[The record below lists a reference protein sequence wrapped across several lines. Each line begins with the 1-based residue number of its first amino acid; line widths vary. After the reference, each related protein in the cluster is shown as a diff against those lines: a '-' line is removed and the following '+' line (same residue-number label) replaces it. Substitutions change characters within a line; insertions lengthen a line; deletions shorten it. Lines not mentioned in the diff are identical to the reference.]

1 MIMKINNKNN
11 AILVKHSKSL
21 EGLIQT
27 PSDKSISHRCI
38 MLGSLCVGETKIKN
52 LLLSEDTTITINAM
66 REFGAKIIEDKE
78 NNTVNIYGIG
88 IGGLFQPSKN
98 IYLGN
103 SGTSARLLMG
113 LMSSCSVEVNFE
125 GDNSLSNR
133 PMGRVLNPLS
143 EMGLE
148 ILDES
153 SGKLPIRLRGSKMS
167 IPINHKITVPSAQ
180 VKSALMFSAL
190 NIKGKSTIVEPIMT
204 RDHTE
209 RLFELFGADISV
221 TRNNVGHNLIEII
234 GEKKLKAQ
242 ELDIPGDPSSAAFI
256 IVAGLIV
263 PKSKLIINNIMLNP
277 TRSLFID
284 YLIEMGGDIKF
295 KNKYVKCG
303 EQVCDIEVR
312 SSKLR
317 GIHTP
322 KEVAPSLIDEYL
334 ALSIAAAYAEGESR
348 FCGLSELRVKE
359 SNRFNAIKDLLNLSG
374 VSCQEVEDDLLVKAN
389 ENVRGGSAIKVN
401 LDHRVAMAAMI
412 LGMNSKYEISIDDI
426 SPISTSF
433 PEFEK
438 IYSQIGG
445 SYRYI

>member
-21 EGLIQT
+21 EGVIQT

-78 NNTVNIYGIG
+78 NNTVNINGIG

-190 NIKGKSTIVEPIMT
+190 NILPTQCIQPRQAVSIGVCVR
-204 RDHTE
+204 RDHVE
-209 RLFELFGADISV
+209 ICRGRDCNIQRLHEQD
-221 TRNNVGHNLIEII
+221 
-234 GEKKLKAQ
+234 Q
-242 ELDIPGDPSSAAFI
+242 
-256 IVAGLIV
+256 
-263 PKSKLIINNIMLNP
+263 
-277 TRSLFID
+277 SL
-284 YLIEMGGDIKF
+284 
-295 KNKYVKCG
+295 
-303 EQVCDIEVR
+303 
-312 SSKLR
+312 
-317 GIHTP
+317 
-322 KEVAPSLIDEYL
+322 
-334 ALSIAAAYAEGESR
+334 
-348 FCGLSELRVKE
+348 
-359 SNRFNAIKDLLNLSG
+359 
-374 VSCQEVEDDLLVKAN
+374 
-389 ENVRGGSAIKVN
+389 
-401 LDHRVAMAAMI
+401 
-412 LGMNSKYEISIDDI
+412 
-426 SPISTSF
+426 
-433 PEFEK
+433 
-438 IYSQIGG
+438 
-445 SYRYI
+445 

>member
-21 EGLIQT
+21 EGIIQT

-38 MLGSLCVGETKIKN
+38 MLGSLCIGETKIKN
-52 LLLSEDTTITINAM
+52 LLLSEDTAITINAM

-78 NNTVNIYGIG
+78 NNTVNINGIG

-148 ILDES
+148 ILDEN

-209 RLFELFGADISV
+209 RLFQLFGADVSV
-221 TRNNVGHNLIEII
+221 TRNNEGYNLIEII
-234 GEKKLKAQ
+234 GEKKLRAQ
-242 ELDIPGDPSSAAFI
+242 ELDIPEDPSSAAFL

-295 KNKYVKCG
+295 KNKYVRCG

-312 SSKLR
+312 SSKLKA
-317 GIHTP
+317 IYTP

-334 ALSIAAAYAEGESR
+334 ALSIAAAYADGVSR

-374 VSCQEVEDDLLVKAN
+374 VSCQEVKDDLLINAN
-389 ENVRGGSAIKVN
+389 ENVRGGSMIKAN
-401 LDHRVAMAAMI
+401 LDHRVAMSAMI

-433 PEFEK
+433 SKFEK

-445 SYRYI
+445 SYQYI

>member
-11 AILVKHSKSL
+11 PIVVKHSKSL
-21 EGLIQT
+21 EGIIQT

-38 MLGSLCVGETKIKN
+38 ILGSLCVGETKIKN
-52 LLLSEDTTITINAM
+52 LLLSEDTKITINAM

-78 NNTVNIYGIG
+78 NNTVNINGIG

-148 ILDES
+148 ILDEN
-153 SGKLPIRLRGSKMS
+153 SGNLPIRLRGSKMS

-209 RLFELFGADISV
+209 RLFQLFGADISV
-221 TRNNVGHNLIEII
+221 TRNNEGHNLIEII

-242 ELDIPGDPSSAAFI
+242 ELDIPGDPSSAAFL

-284 YLIEMGGDIKF
+284 YLIEMGGNIKF
-295 KNKYVKCG
+295 KNKYIRCG

-317 GIHTP
+317 AIHTP

-334 ALSIAAAYAEGESR
+334 ALSVAAAYADGESR

-374 VSCQEVEDDLLVKAN
+374 VSCQEVKDDLIINAN
-389 ENVRGGSAIKVN
+389 EDVQGGSKIKAN
-401 LDHRVAMAAMI
+401 LDHRVAMSAMI

-433 PEFEK
+433 PEFER

-445 SYRYI
+445 SYQYI

>member
-1 MIMKINNKNN
+1 MKINNKNN

-21 EGLIQT
+21 EGVIQT

-78 NNTVNIYGIG
+78 NNTVNINGIG

-221 TRNNVGHNLIEII
+221 TRNNEGYNLIEII

-242 ELDIPGDPSSAAFI
+242 ELDIPGDPSSAAFL

-317 GIHTP
+317 AIHTP

-359 SNRFNAIKDLLNLSG
+359 SN
-374 VSCQEVEDDLLVKAN
+374 
-389 ENVRGGSAIKVN
+389 
-401 LDHRVAMAAMI
+401 
-412 LGMNSKYEISIDDI
+412 
-426 SPISTSF
+426 
-433 PEFEK
+433 
-438 IYSQIGG
+438 
-445 SYRYI
+445 